1 MDSRHGFG
9 AAFHMAGAVNN
20 CPFIEYCYDPPYWPY
35 EVRDLML
42 TEPLTVDKDGYIDVP
57 KAPGLGVEINHEL
70 MDKYTVLRK

>member
-1 MDSRHGFG
+1 
-9 AAFHMAGAVNN
+9 MAGAVNN